1 MRLARCYGGG
11 NGLARQDACF
21 VCGKPEPAYMST
33 DYEPE
38 QVPSVPVCS
47 LQCEDKYLASMGFC
61 AVGSRGRSVIDTMKA
76 ADS

>member
-1 MRLARCYGGG
+1 
-11 NGLARQDACF
+11 
-21 VCGKPEPAYMST
+21 MST

-61 AVGSRGRSVIDTMKA
+61 AVGSRGRSVIDTMKQQLTA
-76 ADS
+76 DGTRDGDDAMQGVCFVCGADSSPGR